1 MTTPEM
7 ANASSSLANSVGST
21 WGLASAVVVVL
32 IGVIAV
38 LASQT
43 LYQALVAGTGKFA
56 QSLSYAL
63 KGLATALILGVLGL
77 PVYLI
82 SQMSGD
88 QQMLAGQVLLGLI
101 AAYGLLVGLGMFG
114 EKAWS
119 VINTRH
125 ERATGETLGDRLT
138 TDEEGES
145 A

>member
-1 MTTPEM
+1 MV
-7 ANASSSLANSVGST
+7 NSVGSA
-21 WGLASAVVVVL
+21 WGLAPAVLVVI

-56 QSLSYAL
+56 QSLGYAL
-63 KGLATALILGVLGL
+63 KGLATALIVGVLGL

-88 QQMLAGQVLLGLI
+88 QQILAGQVILGLL
-101 AAYGLLVGLGMFG
+101 AAYGGLVVLGMIG
-114 EKAWS
+114 ERAWS
-119 VINTRH
+119 IINTRH

-138 TDEEGES
+138 PEEDGES